1 MGDGWVASEPQP
13 KERRTG
19 TEDEFQHDGP
29 VEDEETARGKME
41 EAGFDP
47 DDVTKECEL
56 NEHAMESF
64 GLHEK
69 MHPMTY

>member
-1 MGDGWVASEPQP
+1 MSSDAVAGDSSHVKKGQTD
-13 KERRTG
+13 R
-19 TEDEFQHDGP
+19 EFQHDGP
-29 VEDEETARGKME
+29 VEDEETAREKME